1 MDTVAAFS
9 DSAQDEEL
17 VAASFEAVAAAE
29 VRATAE
35 RDRAAADALAAQQLA
50 VAVAA
55 AVGRWQQPQPPPPPP
70 PPPQAQPQLQHDGGE
85 ALAVEMEVEW
95 VRAEPLLGGEEADEA
110 ADDVAVAVEC
120 ELLSSSSEPEA
131 EEWTCGERPR
141 KRTKVRG
148 RARRGSHV
156 AVAFSVSNDGRV
168 GVRLRVGPPPSRSGA
183 GSDAWLA
190 RRAKDRALL
199 PPGWTVEERHAAAR
213 SYRVFFGPN
222 GEYAESL
229 PQAWRGGR
237 ANRKA
242 RPAAAAT
249 TTSRLPARGG
259 GGGGEDGPRDR
270 LLERLDDLT
279 PPRGD
284 AAQQLARPR
293 RPSAIK
299 PRFMRLLGAAVE
311 AGGGSRNGEDA
322 AAATTHVAAAPEAV
336 GSEAVGSEAVSS
348 EMVSSEVEDAD

>member
-1 MDTVAAFS
+1 MTI
-9 DSAQDEEL
+9 
-17 VAASFEAVAAAE
+17 AVLCGYP
-29 VRATAE
+29 
-35 RDRAAADALAAQQLA
+35 LAA
-50 VAVAA
+50 
-55 AVGRWQQPQPPPPPP
+55 
-70 PPPQAQPQLQHDGGE
+70 
-85 ALAVEMEVEW
+85 
-95 VRAEPLLGGEEADEA
+95 LGSEDWCDAIHGTWKEGDEA

-229 PQAWRGGR
+229 PQAWRG
-237 ANRKA
+237 
-242 RPAAAAT
+242 
-249 TTSRLPARGG
+249 
-259 GGGGEDGPRDR
+259 
-270 LLERLDDLT
+270 
-279 PPRGD
+279 D